1 MLRGNTNNSSNQVD
15 SILPNKWVE
24 HFFSLFNVKENDKN
38 KLEGINKIASDN
50 KHDAILDSPFTIEE
64 ISKGIRELK
73 LRKASGND
81 SISNEMII
89 ADAPTILPF
98 LVSFLNEILKSH
110 YYPENWCKGIITPIH
125 KQGEID
131 NPDNYRGI
139 TINSCL
145 SKLFNLLLTKRLTTF
160 TSDNQILK
168 YNQIG
173 FRKSFRTSYH
183 VFTIKTIIS
192 KYLKENKK
200 LYLCFVDFR
209 KAYNSIWREALFY
222 KLSAYYDVSTNFI
235 NILDNM
241 YKKVNLS
248 VRLPNGITQ
257 SFSSNIALKQGC
269 NLSPILFNIF
279 INDLNEIFDKTFCQ
293 PAKIKNL
300 TLNNLLYTDDLI
312 LVSETSS
319 GLQNC
324 LDRLQEYCDK
334 WRLTVKIKKN

>member
-38 KLEGINKIASDN
+38 KLEGSNKIASDN

-139 TINSCL
+139 AINSCL
-145 SKLFNLLLTKRLTTF
+145 SKLSNLLLAKRLTTF
-160 TSDNQILK
+160 TNDNQILK
-168 YNQIG
+168 YN
-173 FRKSFRTSYH
+173 
-183 VFTIKTIIS
+183 
-192 KYLKENKK
+192 
-200 LYLCFVDFR
+200 
-209 KAYNSIWREALFY
+209 
-222 KLSAYYDVSTNFI
+222 
-235 NILDNM
+235 
-241 YKKVNLS
+241 
-248 VRLPNGITQ
+248 
-257 SFSSNIALKQGC
+257 
-269 NLSPILFNIF
+269 
-279 INDLNEIFDKTFCQ
+279 
-293 PAKIKNL
+293 
-300 TLNNLLYTDDLI
+300 
-312 LVSETSS
+312 
-319 GLQNC
+319 
-324 LDRLQEYCDK
+324 
-334 WRLTVKIKKN
+334 

>member
-1 MLRGNTNNSSNQVD
+1 M
-15 SILPNKWVE
+15 
-24 HFFSLFNVKENDKN
+24 FNVKENDKS
-38 KLEGINKIASDN
+38 KLEGSNKTPSDN

-73 LRKASGND
+73 LRKVSGND

-89 ADAPTILPF
+89 AGAPTILPF
-98 LVSFLNEILKSH
+98 LVSFYNEILKSH
-110 YYPENWCKGIITPIH
+110 YYPENWHKGIITPIH

-145 SKLFNLLLTKRLTTF
+145 SKLFNLLLTKHLTAF
-160 TSDNQILK
+160 TNDNQILK

-173 FRKSFRTSYH
+173 FWKSFRNSDH
-183 VFTIKTIIS
+183 VFTIKTVIN

-235 NILDNM
+235 NILHNM
-241 YKKVNLS
+241 YKKVHLS
-248 VRLPNGITQ
+248 VRLSNGIT
-257 SFSSNIALKQGC
+257 F
-269 NLSPILFNIF
+269 
-279 INDLNEIFDKTFCQ
+279 
-293 PAKIKNL
+293 
-300 TLNNLLYTDDLI
+300 
-312 LVSETSS
+312 
-319 GLQNC
+319 
-324 LDRLQEYCDK
+324 
-334 WRLTVKIKKN
+334 